1 MSSAA
6 QTYARNSQ
14 TTASP
19 REIEAQALLK
29 AARQLQ
35 DVVENWS
42 GADSRLTSAILFNR
56 KLWSIFMSDAI
67 SDDNPLAAEIRQNIA
82 NIGIFVMKETV
93 EIQTNP
99 APEKLKSLIA
109 INCNIAAGLSGRDVA
124 VDVDQRLEQHRGR
137 TGPRR

>member
-42 GADSRLTSAILFNR
+42 GAGSTPQFGDYVQS
-56 KLWSIFMSDAI
+56 
-67 SDDNPLAAEIRQNIA
+67 Q
-82 NIGIFVMKETV
+82 VV
-93 EIQTNP
+93 
-99 APEKLKSLIA
+99 
-109 INCNIAAGLSGRDVA
+109 
-124 VDVDQRLEQHRGR
+124 VDLHDRRHQR
-137 TGPRR
+137 

>member
-42 GADSRLTSAILFNR
+42 GADSRLTSAIMFNR

-67 SDDNPLAAEIRQNIA
+67 NDDNPLAVEIRQNIA
-82 NIGIFVMKETV
+82 NIGIFVMN
-93 EIQTNP
+93 QTLDLQINP
-99 APEKLKSLIA
+99 EPNKLNSLIE
-109 INCNIAAGLSGRDVA
+109 INCNIAAGLSGR
-124 VDVDQRLEQHRGR
+124 G
-137 TGPRR
+137 